1 MRIYI
6 FVMNRNEERKL
17 ELRYGILV
25 FAQRPMPNA
34 QKRNNPVYTCLLTG
48 INKKRARQ
56 QCDMSKFISTTFG
69 YISGRHGTAVAAVT
83 KNGNVIRVFRS
94 PSNPNTPKQQEQ
106 RLKFGLVNKEL
117 SPLGDVFK
125 TGYASPE
132 GRQMAVSHALR
143 NAIEGEFP
151 DFRLNF
157 GLVKV
162 AAGNLPGV
170 HQASA
175 QVNDPDNNATITW
188 DTTVGIQADEGDAV
202 NLVFFN
208 QDTKLSILHENV
220 AVRKTG
226 TIDQVLPEIW
236 KGKSVHCW
244 LYLSGNTRSVNSDSI
259 YVGFLQL

>member
-162 AAGNLPGV
+162 AAGNLPCV
-170 HQASA
+170 HQASVLVEA
-175 QVNDPDNNATITW
+175 DLGVTVTW
-188 DTTVGIQADEGDAV
+188 DTTVGFKADENDVV

-208 QDTKLSILHENV
+208 EKTKLCFLFENV
-220 AVRKTG
+220 ADRQAG
-226 TIDQVLPEIW
+226 TVKQSLPVIW
-236 KGKSVHCW
+236 EGEAIHCW